1 MAVWNDIDKF
11 VEYINIRRVEDD
23 LPLGIVMTCGG
34 FDPVHVGHI
43 RCFKESALLKY
54 DFPNAIFVVI
64 ANGDEFLKNKKG
76 FVFMPEA
83 ERMEV
88 LNEIKG
94 VDHVVRWYDGSQNC
108 IGAIEKIKP
117 NVFTKGGD
125 RSSRDKIPEAD
136 VCDKVGCKIEFGVGG
151 SDKPQS
157 SSWLTS
163 NLESNSE

>member
-94 VDHVVRWYDGSQNC
+94 VDHVVRWYDGTQNC

-163 NLESNSE
+163 KLENSSE